1 MFRKYSFTVTERE
14 RDWLLIALDEEIF
27 KRTMLAI
34 DYSLSRSFKQ
44 GTKKLQKLYE
54 ELKIMKKRGG
64 DKIRWEKQDV

>member
-27 KRTMLAI
+27 KRTMLAT
-34 DYSLSRSFKQ
+34 DYSLSRSLNQ

-54 ELKIMKKRGG
+54 KLKIMKKGAS
-64 DKIRWEKQDV
+64 DKTK

>member
-27 KRTMLAI
+27 KRTVLAT
-34 DYSLSRSFKQ
+34 DYSLSRSFEH

-54 ELKIMKKRGG
+54 KLKIMKKGAS
-64 DKIRWEKQDV
+64 DETK